1 MLKEIFK
8 NSITNLRKNLLYSL
22 TLSLIAIMMIALT
35 FSCDLIGI
43 NSNFGG
49 SLNLGT
55 WFIFPFILMPILFAV
70 QVTHFGLRQNV
81 NPNGTLFFR
90 FFKLYFVNFYRGVF
104 RFILSALFAMLISY
118 GVTLIFG
125 AISIP
130 IVESI
135 DPNFAKTI
143 NDLYSLI
150 NNNELEAALK
160 LIQEDKNFVLV
171 AYISYLPGYG
181 LGAMMFF
188 LSSTFNSIS
197 TYFKIKN
204 PNLNPAFV
212 NRIYAEGRNSIR
224 KQLIKEYWGLNW
236 PIFVLFVVGYSLGSV
251 LSFYLEY
258 NYLFANIISLIIG
271 FGFMIFYFPIFIN
284 NLESIFLHHEKDFA
298 NAPILFQKKMEEVLS
313 AQLDSL
319 NSQMNAL
326 NKQMQD
332 SKKDN
337 QNDDENNSN
346 NESNLTKEDKIID
359 ADVKDKEE
367 K

>member
-8 NSITNLRKNLLYSL
+8 DSIKNLRKNLLYSI

-35 FSCDLIGI
+35 FSCDIIGM
-43 NSNFGG
+43 NSSLGG
-49 SLNLGT
+49 SFNLGT
-55 WFIFPFILMPILFAV
+55 WFIFPFILMPVLFAI

-81 NPNGTLFFR
+81 NPNSTLFFR

-135 DPNFAKTI
+135 DPNFATTI
-143 NDLYSLI
+143 NDLYALI
-150 NNNELEAALK
+150 NNNELDAALK
-160 LIQEDKNFVLV
+160 LIQEDKNFILV

-181 LGAMMFF
+181 LGALMFF
-188 LSSTFNSIS
+188 LSSTFNSMS

-212 NRIYAEGRNSIR
+212 NRIYVEGRNSIR

-236 PIFVLFVVGYSLGSV
+236 PIFVLFILGYSLGAT

-258 NYLFANIISLIIG
+258 NYLFANILSLIIG
-271 FGFMIFYFPIFIN
+271 FGFMIFYFPVFIN
-284 NLESIFLHHEKDFA
+284 NLESIFLSHERDFA
-298 NAPILFQKKMEEVLS
+298 NAPVLFQKKMEAVLN

-326 NKQMQD
+326 NKQMQETENNKANKEE
-332 SKKDN
+332 SKPN
-337 QNDDENNSN
+337 SNDDN
-346 NESNLTKEDKIID
+346 KIVD
-359 ADVKDKEE
+359 ADVKDKNEE
-367 K
+367 QQ